1 MESALFKGINVC
13 GLPKNLLPLIHMTVF
28 LHCNA
33 TNKLPK
39 KTSPNKAAKFWY
51 NVIHK
56 HCPKQVKIE
65 GIPMPSH
72 TNNSWPKSYKIKYS
86 THQSFLSNNL
96 EIPES
101 PWNSLS
107 ICRKENNFW
116 IQLQVLLLKVEYFLR
131 TVLKTEGVVW
141 LAGLSLLR
149 TFQQG

>member
-1 MESALFKGINVC
+1 MTMDQINWKSYFVFQLLCNLKRSKVNQYRVNFIPYCGTGIVQGDQC
-13 GLPKNLLPLIHMTVF
+13 
-28 LHCNA
+28 
-33 TNKLPK
+33 
-39 KTSPNKAAKFWY
+39 
-51 NVIHK
+51 